1 MRVAR
6 SLVRALA
13 VPFLVVP
20 LVAQSAAVIPF
31 GTGCGAPS
39 QVLRMTTQGLP
50 SLGGAVTLVYHG
62 PNSYVV
68 GHVTVDISHP
78 HLLLGLSNSAGP
90 GFVLPLTLPPALTGG
105 VAGCSLYVSS
115 EWTFAMPRVVFGLGP
130 FLDRQPLVIPNDPT
144 LIGATLFA
152 QWVAYRMDAPAFGP
166 VRYSFHTSDAV
177 LLRVGT

>member
-62 PNSYVV
+62 PNAYVV
-68 GHVTVDISHP
+68 GHATVDISHP
-78 HLLLGLSNSAGP
+78 HLLLGLSNTSGP
-90 GFVLPLTLPPALTGG
+90 GFALPLALLPVLTGG
-105 VAGCSLYVSS
+105 IAGCSLYVSS
-115 EWTFAMPRVVFGLGP
+115 EWVLAMPRVVFGLVP
-130 FLDRQPLVIPNDPT
+130 FLDRQMLRVPNDPT
-144 LIGATLFA
+144 LIGAHLHA
-152 QWVAYRMDAPAFGP
+152 QWAALRMQAAASGP
-166 VRYSFHTSDAV
+166 VRNSVQTSVAV
-177 LLRVGT
+177 LLRVGI